1 MIFFQISFLENLDFD
16 DIEGRYGYYVYI
28 YNENFNKSQG
38 NVEGKFIAFVRLMM
52 FFFEEKDLD
61 SNDFIDFM
69 VKLDLKL
76 MMLNFFLVD
85 FFEIV

>member
-38 NVEGKFIAFVRLMM
+38 YVEGKFIAFVRLMM

-61 SNDFIDFM
+61 SNDFIDFI